1 MKNVRVKELEDF
13 SNDFLRKIGQDEDE
27 KISSQ
32 RPVKTE
38 VNEDIEELINNNK
51 KIKRLNMPDFSITK
65 VYKKE
70 INKKEPLVIIIY
82 TIILKYYYYSLKM
95 YLNL

>member
-1 MKNVRVKELEDF
+1 MKNVRVKELGDF

-38 VNEDIEELINNNK
+38 VNEDIEDLINNNK
-51 KIKRLNMPDFSITK
+51 KRKRLNIPDFSFTK

>member
-51 KIKRLNMPDFSITK
+51 KKKRLNITDFYITK

>member
-38 VNEDIEELINNNK
+38 VTEDIEELINNNQK
-51 KIKRLNMPDFSITK
+51 RKRLNIPDFSITK

-82 TIILKYYYYSLKM
+82 TIILKYYYYSHKM

>member
-51 KIKRLNMPDFSITK
+51 KRKRLNMPDFSITK

-70 INKKEPLVIIIY
+70 INKKEPIVIIIY